1 MIDKKYIISYKYEDI
16 LGNGAFGTVRVAYK
30 TDEIIGESNR
40 SINSF
45 WSNNNRV
52 IVNEGLRYAVKII
65 DKSLV
70 DKSRT
75 YKQLLKNELQILR
88 ESNHPKIMKVHELLE
103 DTNFYYVVS
112 EIIEGGSVINRMR

>member
-30 TDEIIGESNR
+30 TDEIIG
-40 SINSF
+40 
-45 WSNNNRV
+45 
-52 IVNEGLRYAVKII
+52 LKYAVKII